1 MASRRAH
8 VTSNRAHATP
18 PRQQM
23 LQAQKAAM
31 EQMSPADW
39 QDYLDEIAIFERA
52 ALADSRD

>member
-1 MASRRAH
+1 
-8 VTSNRAHATP
+8 
-18 PRQQM
+18 M